1 MKILIRAKIIN
12 YAAALFLLGTIA
24 ACTDRDIL
32 ESKPGVSLP
41 PVTGLSLL
49 ADTPHVELSW
59 EIPAG
64 LPEEIQQPVDI
75 YIEVNQLLSPTR
87 AVRIF
92 STVLPDA
99 PTSFTYQLP
108 DALKKYHLTVK
119 VHGRTKTAD
128 PNYSGDIYSEG
139 QTVAYEP

>member
-1 MKILIRAKIIN
+1 MIRTKIIH
-12 YAAALFLLGTIA
+12 YAGVLLLVTVA

-41 PVTGLSLL
+41 PVTGLSLS
-49 ADTPHVELSW
+49 ADTPYVELSW
-59 EIPAG
+59 KIPAG

-75 YIEVNQLLSPTR
+75 YVEVNEILSPTR

-92 STVLPDA
+92 STVLPEA
-99 PTSFTYQLP
+99 PTSFSYQLP

-128 PNYSGDIYSEG
+128 PNYSGEIYSEG
-139 QTVAYEP
+139 QTVVYEP